1 MWLINFLSVEETHE
15 PREIQDVKIETEI
28 EVLDQSE
35 TQESPT
41 ETNIE
46 AGNELKGTPDLLEQA
61 VSQIKI
67 HPVEIKSTTE
77 ETEMLEPGPD
87 LELKNILPVGLQCK
101 LCQAKF
107 MSNKGNLKNYVDKF
121 WHIFTPYKI
130 NFLGYALYRKHFFYI
145 NKRPRYNFE
154 SRGANS
160 KRFSIFLSVLF
171 SEPPNFG
178 GAKASSAYPGRG

>member
-1 MWLINFLSVEETHE
+1 MNFESTLWYDWNLFSLINFLSVEETHE

-35 TQESPT
+35 NLESPS

-46 AGNELKGTPDLLEQA
+46 AGNEIKGTPDLLEQA

-67 HPVEIKSTTE
+67 HPAENKATTE
-77 ETEMLEPGPD
+77 ETGMLELGPD

-107 MSNKGNLKNYVDKF
+107 MSNKGNLRNYDD
-121 WHIFTPYKI
+121 
-130 NFLGYALYRKHFFYI
+130 
-145 NKRPRYNFE
+145 
-154 SRGANS
+154 
-160 KRFSIFLSVLF
+160 IFLPYHTCGKS
-171 SEPPNFG
+171 
-178 GAKASSAYPGRG
+178 

>member
-41 ETNIE
+41 EPNIE

-130 NFLGYALYRKHFFYI
+130 NFFGYALYRKHFFI
-145 NKRPRYNFE
+145 LI
-154 SRGANS
+154 RGPVITLN
-160 KRFSIFLSVLF
+160 
-171 SEPPNFG
+171 PG
-178 GAKASSAYPGRG
+178 G

>member
-15 PREIQDVKIETEI
+15 PREIHDVKIETEI

-41 ETNIE
+41 ETIIE

-130 NFLGYALYRKHFFYI
+130 NFLGYALYWKHLFCPVTLLFFYI
-145 NKRPRYNFE
+145 NRSRPRYNFE
-154 SRGANS
+154 SRIL
-160 KRFSIFLSVLF
+160 SISLCPLF
-171 SEPPNFG
+171 WKTKFR
-178 GAKASSAYPGRG
+178 RG